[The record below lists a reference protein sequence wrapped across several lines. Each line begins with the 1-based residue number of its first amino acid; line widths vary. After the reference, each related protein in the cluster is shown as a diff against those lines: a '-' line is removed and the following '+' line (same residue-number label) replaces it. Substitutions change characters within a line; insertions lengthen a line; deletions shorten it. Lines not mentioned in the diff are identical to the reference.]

1 MKVNVESD
9 SEGEEDE
16 EEEKVVV
23 VEVEQRSPSPNLQD
37 RITARQFEHMQVSHH
52 KVVFKLELCTYK
64 SEVVE
69 LKQLTMQH
77 VKLAIF
83 LRVCPMRSC
92 RWS

>member
-9 SEGEEDE
+9 SEEE

-37 RITARQFEHMQVSHH
+37 RITGRQFIHMQVSHDR
-52 KVVFKLELCTYK
+52 VVSCPENGSYGTSSLPYNY
-64 SEVVE
+64 VNV
-69 LKQLTMQH
+69 
-77 VKLAIF
+77 
-83 LRVCPMRSC
+83 LRVSC